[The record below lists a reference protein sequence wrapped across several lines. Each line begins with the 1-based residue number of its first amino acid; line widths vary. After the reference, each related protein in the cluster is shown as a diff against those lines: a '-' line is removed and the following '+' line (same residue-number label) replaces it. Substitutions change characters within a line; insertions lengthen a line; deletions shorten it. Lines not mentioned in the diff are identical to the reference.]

1 MNPLLIVAVIYFI
14 VHSVKKHNSRKQHC
28 KRIRTVQT
36 IPILTGSQLLKIKQ
50 NEQKQLDRLRKEDLK
65 LLERE
70 KKQAALQAEKI
81 RKARYQAKTA
91 YNDIVHLKQQQT
103 DILKLYG
110 IHEQIYSDPDRS
122 DKQRIAAYNR
132 MIAYDNRIRTINRQ
146 IETAQFK
153 IDTYNRLVKS

>member
-1 MNPLLIVAVIYFI
+1 MSPLIIIAVIYFI
-14 VHSVKKHNSRKQHC
+14 VHSIKKRNSRKKQYN
-28 KRIRTVQT
+28 RIQTVKTVPTLNQ
-36 IPILTGSQLLKIKQ
+36 SQLIKIKQ
-50 NEQKQLDRLRKEDLK
+50 AEEKQLDRLKKEDLK
-65 LLERE
+65 LQ
-70 KKQAALQAEKI
+70 KQAAAQAEKI

-110 IHEQIYSDPDRS
+110 IHESIYNDPDRS

-146 IETAQFK
+146 IETAQYK